1 MKSCEIRVITPG
13 GRDWTV
19 LAEKLRGLGHAVT
32 DAKNRAAAQGDDE
45 IVVVD
50 ARGSSAAEWHEIECD
65 LDTLAGPVVVITDEP
80 RDAAAHAN
88 RLGRWV
94 FTSGDSDMGFGVAIK
109 LCALMREDDRAQ
121 VAAA

>member
-1 MKSCEIRVITPG
+1 MKSYEIRVITPG
-13 GRDWTV
+13 NRDWRV
-19 LAEKLRGLGHAVT
+19 LAEKLRRLGHEVT
-32 DAKNRAAAQGDDE
+32 NAKHSDLHGDDE

-50 ARGSSAAEWHEIECD
+50 ARGSSAAEWVEIEHD
-65 LDTLAGPVVVITDEP
+65 LEALPGPVVVITNEP
-80 RDAAAHAN
+80 RDAAAHAG

-109 LCALMREDDRAQ
+109 LCALMREEDRAQ

>member
-32 DAKNRAAAQGDDE
+32 DAKDRAAPQGDDE

-50 ARGSSAAEWHEIECD
+50 ARGSSAAEWHEIESD
-65 LDTLAGPVVVITDEP
+65 LDALPGPVVVITDEP
-80 RDAAAHAN
+80 RDAAAHAG

-94 FTSGDSDMGFGVAIK
+94 FTSGDSDMGFGVAIR
-109 LCALMREDDRAQ
+109 LCALMREEDRAQ
-121 VAAA
+121 VAVA